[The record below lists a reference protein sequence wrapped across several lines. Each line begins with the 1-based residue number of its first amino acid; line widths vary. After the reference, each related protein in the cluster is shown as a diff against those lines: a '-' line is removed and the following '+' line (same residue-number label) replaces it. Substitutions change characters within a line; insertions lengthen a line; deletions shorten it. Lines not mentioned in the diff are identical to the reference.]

1 MWAAQVQGRV
11 GERGGNGPR
20 RCARTR
26 RRAGTGTAGP
36 WRRRTIC
43 HGGTTEVELMHLG
56 LIFLDFAGQFQGRG
70 GQEAQGCL
78 REARRLRPEAAV
90 LLRAAD
96 WLPFARVQRVSV
108 PEGTVVSNLS
118 YASA

>member
-1 MWAAQVQGRV
+1 
-11 GERGGNGPR
+11 
-20 RCARTR
+20 
-26 RRAGTGTAGP
+26 
-36 WRRRTIC
+36 
-43 HGGTTEVELMHLG
+43 MHLG